1 MTLYVSILSAAAVLA
16 AAAACVDA
24 WRFMGIWTGR
34 IRIGRWR
41 DRRAWQDALARKAA
55 AWLKR
60 MPAVPKKDQGR
71 LVLWD
76 MLRGAYA
83 DAAIQGWQLGGL
95 SLGLNA
101 YAGDRND
108 GGLKEKLRDALGR
121 HELVVNYLERE
132 NPEHGKWTGCC
143 WIMPCWKPDAAERT
157 G

>member
-1 MTLYVSILSAAAVLA
+1 MTLYVSILSVAAVVA

-24 WRFMGIWTGR
+24 WRFLGTWTGR

-41 DRRAWQDALARKAA
+41 DRRAWQDALARRAS
-55 AWLKR
+55 AWMKR
-60 MPAVPKKDQGR
+60 MPPVPKKDQGR

-83 DAAIQGWQLGGL
+83 DAAIQGWQLAGL

-108 GGLKEKLRDALGR
+108 GDL
-121 HELVVNYLERE
+121 RE
-132 NPEHGKWTGCC
+132 NCGAPSAVMNWS
-143 WIMPCWKPDAAERT
+143 
-157 G
+157 